1 MEEIVVSL
9 IAFCLTISGNLL
21 INNKKKFGFIVWT
34 LGDIVWIFIEFMFGV
49 NWFRFMMFFT
59 YILVNIDGYRKWL
72 KVE

>member
-1 MEEIVVSL
+1 MEETIISL

-21 INNKKKFGFIVWT
+21 INNKKRLGFIIWT
-34 LGDIVWIFIEFMFGV
+34 LGDIVWICVEFMFGV
-49 NWFRFMMFFT
+49 NWFRFMMFFA